1 MKQRILLA
9 AAVLFSLFSPFVAS
23 IQAQETD
30 FSNIY
35 DIKMS
40 PIPCNKRDPSLSCP
54 VELNNPGGGQ
64 DSIYSIRGER
74 CAESYEDFLT
84 DPVSSHYWIEDPKI
98 TEQGKADER
107 ARQFLYWVLST
118 NAIDS
123 APILGTIWSTTAM
136 IAFFG
141 VVLVAAIFGIGYIV
155 SKRTNYNFNIQIW
168 PTIIKLGM
176 MLLYIAFSSAIVFL
190 LIQLSEVMMTF
201 FIDTLGGNNLFNIY
215 FSSNADVTGGSLG
228 QTERSYIDFVGCRD
242 LNIRVQEGINAEI
255 FLLKLTNVTYYVMGV
270 MLILRKILLWFLLF
284 VSPFLALLMPF
295 VLIRNIGWIWIGVFF
310 QWLFYGPLLALFLY
324 ANSEIWRN
332 GIPFGFDFSRAGNPD
347 GSGYVF
353 PTGIIITYGG
363 PAQRLAASGGSLG
376 ALPASGSTAIGAL
389 NNGNYVDTFAEYV
402 ITLIML
408 WAVTFFPWWLL
419 RIFRDYC
426 CEGIYAMK
434 NILMA
439 MYDQMRGGPS
449 KGPSPSTPPNMPSL
463 KLDTNI
469 PTNTNIN
476 VSLGSVEQIR
486 KTITRDLT
494 KNLNLHATK
503 MVDVAKM
510 ETNNQTK
517 QIVNQNLTYLSQP
530 AKLQK
535 PAERQQYMNLRSEL
549 FARAIK
555 SDSVAQH
562 ILASISTS
570 ETEKIRVRQEIVKTL
585 PQAISISVEQIT
597 NTETKVP
604 KERIKTITNNYT
616 KNIVN
621 NNETIQ
627 NISNTTNVSQDK
639 VKNILNSYT
648 QNTALPAKQ
657 IVTNIAKEQNVST
670 NVVKNVL
677 TQSGAIGKYAGVVER
692 TSVIQQLP
700 KEQVTKI
707 ISSISSFTSTTV
719 PSVVE
724 RITEK
729 AHIPAQNIKQFIT
742 NTYNNLITDQSKL
755 QQVSQQTNIS
765 APQVQ
770 SIVRSYVQNIDKPQ
784 STIIENITKEQNVDA
799 PTVNK
804 VMQASNQVLQTS
816 NVVNTVAQQENI
828 SSEQA
833 TEIVNTMSQPVAAT
847 ETQQDT
853 KAPVVKV
860 ISYKSNV
867 SEDKSKNII
876 TNILTE
882 ASKDT
887 TMIENI
893 QQKTNLQPQQ
903 IQNVIHTFTE
913 NVNQPAETIIQQIH
927 ETAGIPKEK
936 VKTVLQTT
944 ADAVVSANTVVDE
957 VAKQEGVSAKDVAN
971 TIQTQMNVTTAPE
984 ENIEKTITIPQS
996 VSLEDYEQVKE
1007 MWTKHYE
1014 EGEIPVSEQ
1023 IKTRQDWISQEI
1035 VYITNTLNK
1044 ILSSDEQLRQE
1055 GLDELGF
1062 LLPIFLINNLK
1073 GEELIVYL
1081 KAKLEAAKLVQ
1092 KLLEKEEAVKKD
1104 LSQEEDEEV
1113 FVDVKQKEEEA
1124 QPLQM
1129 TLDED
1134 QEKAPQSIE
1143 DRVQAVQQK
1152 LENIN
1157 MNDEP
1162 ATPLSL
1168 DDIKNK
1174 LQKESEQEV

>member
-1 MKQRILLA
+1 MKRFFLV
-9 AAVLFSLFSPFVAS
+9 AAVLFTLLSPFVAS

-35 DIKMS
+35 DIKIS

-64 DSIYSIRGER
+64 ESIYSIRGER
-74 CAESYEDFLT
+74 CATSYEDFLT

-123 APILGTIWSTTAM
+123 APILGTIWRTTAM

-155 SKRTNYNFNIQIW
+155 SRRTNYNFNIQIW
-168 PTIIKLGM
+168 PSVIKIGM

-190 LIQLSEVMMTF
+190 LIQLSEVMMSF
-201 FIDTLGGNNLFNIY
+201 FIDTLGGSNLFNIY
-215 FSSNADVTGGSLG
+215 FSSTPDPTGASLG
-228 QTERSYIDFVGCRD
+228 QTERSYIDFIGCRD

-332 GIPFGFDFSRAGNPD
+332 GIPFGFDFSRAGDPS
-347 GSGYVF
+347 GSGYVY

-363 PAQRLAASGGSLG
+363 PAQKLVGVDGLATGSR
-376 ALPASGSTAIGAL
+376 PIGAL

-449 KGPSPSTPPNMPSL
+449 KGPAPTAPPTRPSL
-463 KLDTNI
+463 KLETDI
-469 PTNTNIN
+469 PVNTNVS
-476 VSLGSVEQIR
+476 VSLGSIEQIR
-486 KTITRDLT
+486 KTMTRDLT
-494 KNLNLHATK
+494 KNLNLQATK
-503 MVDVAKM
+503 IVDIAKM

-517 QIVNQNLTYLSQP
+517 QLVNQNLTYLSQP

-555 SDSVAQH
+555 SDTVAQN
-562 ILASISTS
+562 ILASISNS
-570 ETEKIRVRQEIVKTL
+570 ESERIRVRQEIIKTI
-585 PQAISISVEQIT
+585 PQAISVSVEQIT
-597 NTETKVP
+597 NTETKLP
-604 KERIKTITNNYT
+604 KERVKTITNNFT
-616 KNIVN
+616 KTVVN
-621 NNETIQ
+621 NNETVQ
-627 NISNTTNVSQDK
+627 NIAKAANISQDK
-639 VKNILNSYT
+639 VKNILNSYSQHT
-648 QNTALPAKQ
+648 SMPAQQ
-657 IVTNIAKEQNVST
+657 ILNSIAKEHNVST
-670 NVVKNVL
+670 NIVKNVL
-677 TQSGAIGKYAGVVER
+677 TQSGAISKYAGVVER
-692 TSVIQQLP
+692 TSVTQQLP

-707 ISSISSFTSTTV
+707 ISSISSFTTTTV

-724 RITEK
+724 HVAEK
-729 AHIPAQNIKQFIT
+729 AKVPAQSIQQFIT
-742 NTYNNLITDQSKL
+742 NTYNNLLNDQVKL
-755 QQVSQQTNIS
+755 QQVSQQTEIS
-765 APQVQ
+765 VPQVQ
-770 SIVRSYVQNIDKPQ
+770 SIVKSYVHNIDKPQ
-784 STIIENITKEQNVDA
+784 NTIIENISKENNVDA
-799 PTVNK
+799 PTVTK
-804 VMQASNQVLQTS
+804 VMQASSQVLQSS
-816 NVVNTVAQQENI
+816 NVVNTVAEQQNI

-833 TEIVNTMSQPVAAT
+833 TEIINTVASPSVEQAKPV
-847 ETQQDT
+847 ET
-853 KAPVVKV
+853 KEPVVKV

-867 SEDKSKNII
+867 SEDKSKTII
-876 TNILTE
+876 QNILTE
-882 ASKDT
+882 ASQDT
-887 TMIENI
+887 TMIENV
-893 QQKTNLQPQQ
+893 QQKTGLQPQQ
-903 IQNVIHTFTE
+903 IQNVINTFTQ

-927 ETAGIPKEK
+927 ETAGIPKDK
-936 VKTVLQTT
+936 VQSVLQTT
-944 ADAVVSANTVVDE
+944 ADTVLSANTVVEE
-957 VAKQEGVSAKDVAN
+957 VAKQEGISAKDVAN
-971 TIQTQMNVTTAPE
+971 TIQTEMNVTTAPE
-984 ENIEKTITIPQS
+984 EHVEKTITIPQS
-996 VSLEDYEQVKE
+996 VSIEDYEQVKE

-1023 IKTRQDWISQEI
+1023 IKTRKDWISQEI

-1044 ILSSDEQLRQE
+1044 ILSSDEALRQE

-1092 KLLEKEEAVKKD
+1092 KLLEKEEAVRKD
-1104 LSQEEDEEV
+1104 LKQEEDEEV
-1113 FVDVKQKEEEA
+1113 LVKLKKKEEEA
-1124 QPLQM
+1124 EPLQM
-1129 TLDED
+1129 TFDEE
-1134 QEKAPQSIE
+1134 QEQAPQSIE

-1152 LENIN
+1152 LAE
-1157 MNDEP
+1157 MNNEP

-1174 LQKESEQEV
+1174 LQQESEEQN